1 MNARWRLC
9 AAALWATSASAAEK
23 EKPTQFWNLTSST
36 VVGLRLSHAG
46 SGAYGD
52 NLAAGDSDG
61 VDHDERLKIVDI
73 PSGLYD
79 LELKFKG
86 GRVCF
91 ARHIEIAA
99 GKVFSIEDKAL
110 TACSKT

>member
-1 MNARWRLC
+1 M
-9 AAALWATSASAAEK
+9 AAEK
-23 EKPTQFWNLTSST
+23 PAQFWNLTSST

-46 SGAYGD
+46 SGEYGD
-52 NLAAGDSDG
+52 NVAVGDADG

-73 PSGLYD
+73 PGGRYD

-91 ARHIEIAA
+91 ARNIEIVT
-99 GKVFSIEDKAL
+99 GKVFSVEDKAL
-110 TACSKT
+110 VACSKK